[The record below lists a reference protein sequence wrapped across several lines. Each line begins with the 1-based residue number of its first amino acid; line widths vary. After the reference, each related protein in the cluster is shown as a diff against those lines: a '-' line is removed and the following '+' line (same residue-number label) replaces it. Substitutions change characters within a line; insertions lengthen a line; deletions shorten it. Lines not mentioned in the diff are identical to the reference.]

1 MTEHE
6 IIKNKVNEFITGQK
20 MFTSVNLTNA
30 IKKDGTWISNSN
42 VAEWLR
48 SNFDEVNEE
57 LGDSYHS
64 SLISVMNDSRKAHLY
79 YPFFADPNNFNDRN
93 TDAMTPDEFQKLHG
107 YSFTDAKAKPQ
118 SKVADGNGATSTTNT
133 NTSYSLGSIPQTSKA
148 TPINFPARTITER
161 SKDRIRI
168 PGAFI
173 KALGLKPGDKVA
185 ASQKIK
191 IPNLSQNIIVQSD
204 YRVSIPRATLSLGKG
219 PVRMFIKDGSLAI
232 EKV

>member
-6 IIKNKVNEFITGQK
+6 IIKNKVKEFITNQK

-30 IKKDGTWISNSN
+30 IKKDGIWINNSG

-48 SNFDEVNEE
+48 NNFEEVNEE

-64 SLISVMNDSRKAHLY
+64 SLILVMNDSRKANLY

-93 TDAMTPDEFQKLHG
+93 TDALTPDEFQALHG

-118 SKVADGNGATSTTNT
+118 SKAAGNTVAPAVASVTNV
-133 NTSYSLGSIPQTSKA
+133 NLASVPQTSKTVA
-148 TPINFPARTITER
+148 PINFPARTITEK

-173 KALGLKPGDKVA
+173 KALGLNPGDNVA

-191 IPNLSQNIIVQSD
+191 IPNLSKNIKVQSD
-204 YRVSIPRATLSLGKG
+204 YRVSILRSSLSLGKG
-219 PVRMFIKDGSLAI
+219 PVRMFIKDGSLTI